1 MNSRGSWDCM
11 IRDRDLLRLLLVIIY
26 HPNQQ
31 QHNIPFCMD
40 SVHGLSYPDGLLDV
54 LPVLDTPKDG
64 EEPIRALSAAQ
75 FADIHLQHTLAHPPD
90 NALFPFLH
98 GLEGDNHAQN
108 TFFASS
114 SSAVAQRH
122 GQSFHHHHHVHAHA
136 HKITPRIPKY
146 RGLVWVVCE
155 DDLQKVGDGVTL
167 RVLGRKPIH
176 NGIDGFR
183 LTPPSTSSLSS
194 EGSDTSS
201 FEDDFEDEDEEDEEM
216 LMITDDVVSLKSHA
230 AAGGSSF
237 GIISDLQVRAEV
249 DPSSDAEGIHSI
261 LGPSPTQM
269 DIGFH
274 VRVHVSGGDAN
285 PVSSP
290 PRSFSE
296 REMSAYDERM
306 TGQAT
311 LHFEGSHMH
320 PVSHRAPVPSGENAH
335 LNHMHPH
342 GLGISI
348 PTSSNNT
355 STSSSAST
363 STSTPSSAGSTPNS
377 SIFSSD
383 SPCSESSLSS
393 PITVSSLDGPTPVR
407 ASSEENCPS
416 TPSANPRPLD
426 LERSPPLSARSLSS
440 IRSLRKRRICLD
452 PRRPPLLTSTF
463 RPKELLKRARVAG
476 IHKYQIPAREEI
488 DRARQGLRFHP
499 FRPPVRVAVNAQSEK
514 DEEREK
520 GKDREK
526 EKEED
531 IWEFVP
537 ARVPDGISLR
547 NFGIQVVRIF
557 FVYTVSTLFLSFF
570 HSPSFPFSSLKHFS
584 IYGPSVLAQNKI

>member
-1 MNSRGSWDCM
+1 
-11 IRDRDLLRLLLVIIY
+11 
-26 HPNQQ
+26 
-31 QHNIPFCMD
+31 MD
-40 SVHGLSYPDGLLDV
+40 PVHGLSYPDGLLDV
-54 LPVLDTPKDG
+54 LPLLDTPRDS

-75 FADIHLQHTLAHPPD
+75 FADLHLQHTLAHPPD

-114 SSAVAQRH
+114 SSAVSQGH

-155 DDLQKVGDGVTL
+155 DDLQKAGDGVTL

-176 NGIDGFR
+176 NGIGGFR

-194 EGSDTSS
+194 EESDTSS
-201 FEDDFEDEDEEDEEM
+201 FDDDFEDEDDEDDEM

-237 GIISDLQVRAEV
+237 GIISDIQVRAEV
-249 DPSSDAEGIHSI
+249 DPSSDAEV
-261 LGPSPTQM
+261 LCPPSTQM
-269 DIGFH
+269 DVGIN

-290 PRSFSE
+290 SRVFSE
-296 REMSAYDERM
+296 RDMSADDEQM
-306 TGQAT
+306 TAA

-320 PVSHRAPVPSGENAH
+320 PVSHRAPAPSGENAH

-348 PTSSNNT
+348 PTSNT

-383 SPCSESSLSS
+383 SPCSDSSLSS

-440 IRSLRKRRICLD
+440 IRSLRMRKICLD
-452 PRRPPLLTSTF
+452 PRKPPLLTSTF
-463 RPKELLKRARVAG
+463 RPKELLKKARVAG
-476 IHKYQIPAREEI
+476 MHKYQIPAREEM
-488 DRARQGLRFHP
+488 DRVRQGLRVHP
-499 FRPPVRVAVNAQSEK
+499 FRPPVRVAVSAQAGKS
-514 DEEREK
+514 EEREK
-520 GKDREK
+520 GKTK

-531 IWEFVP
+531 LWEFVP

-557 FVYTVSTLFLSFF
+557 CLHGLDSFFFLSFF
-570 HSPSFPFSSLKHFS
+570 HLPSFPFLLFFKHFS
-584 IYGPSVLAQNKI
+584 ICSPSVSAQNKI